1 MKQINFEKLIKTDFE
16 DSYLSKLKKLLPNED
31 LNTIKEIVFD
41 DKYKLPLEKSL
52 FLLLRYDSFSD
63 DDILINN
70 GLSFYGD
77 NFCIKPFRFDYPEYD
92 GYGLNTYYGLVKLD
106 FEKRLPNS
114 NFIIKKLIRIEVEDG
129 EEPFYEAIFKFNI
142 LKKNIK
148 LVEINPFDLDNIIP
162 IKSRPFDIRHICN
175 NIQYNFK
182 EMGEN
187 DLMPITMLKRCF
199 DDGFIDLKAISF
211 KDYLLDTEE
220 TLFLLCKYDKID
232 DIDDNIIFWSD
243 YCRVQKTI
251 INGQYDFVRTDIK
264 RPFTIN
270 TIVPK
275 NLDIQKH

>member
-1 MKQINFEKLIKTDFE
+1 M
-16 DSYLSKLKKLLPNED
+16 
-31 LNTIKEIVFD
+31 
-41 DKYKLPLEKSL
+41 
-52 FLLLRYDSFSD
+52 
-63 DDILINN
+63 INN

-92 GYGLNTYYGLVKLD
+92 GYSLNTYYGLIKLD

-114 NFIIKKLIRIEVEDG
+114 DFIIKKLIRIEVEDG
-129 EEPFYEAIFKFNI
+129 EESFYEAIFKFNI
-142 LKKNIK
+142 LKKNVK

-175 NIQYNFK
+175 NIQYNFNKIK
-182 EMGEN
+182 EK
-187 DLMPITMLKRCF
+187 DLMPITRLKKCF
-199 DDGFIDLKAISF
+199 DDGFIDLKAVSF
-211 KDYLLDTEE
+211 KDYSLDTEE
-220 TLFLLCKYDKID
+220 TLFLLCKYDNID

-243 YCRVQKTI
+243 YCRIQKTL
-251 INGQYDFVRTDIK
+251 INGHYDFVRTDIK